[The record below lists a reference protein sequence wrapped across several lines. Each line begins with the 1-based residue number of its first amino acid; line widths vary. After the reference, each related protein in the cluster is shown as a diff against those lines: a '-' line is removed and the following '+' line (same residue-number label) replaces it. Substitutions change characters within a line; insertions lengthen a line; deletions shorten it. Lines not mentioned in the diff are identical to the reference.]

1 MTTYDDDM
9 PIYISIYD
17 KKPRKIRALT
27 CTLTDEEKKKEHAIL
42 LKNIIIIIM
51 KQFVL
56 DKPYTAK
63 TLNQKKQK
71 KYKLFLNK
79 LFLKNIFF

>member
-27 CTLTDEEKKKEHAIL
+27 CTLTDEEKKERARNIAQKHYYNNHEAIRARQTL
-42 LKNIIIIIM
+42 YRENVKSKKN
-51 KQFVL
+51 KR
-56 DKPYTAK
+56 
-63 TLNQKKQK
+63 
-71 KYKLFLNK
+71 
-79 LFLKNIFF
+79 NINYF